1 MIEEIKS
8 FYFKYV
14 MFRYFFIFIFASL
27 IYSSIA
33 QPFSKSQDTSYI
45 MIREQWYHKDSIN
58 FLYDPWDI
66 GTKQI
71 YVRNFAFLVDDSSYH
86 TYLLTNIWKIKG
98 GYFFTLHTKLYD
110 TLVQVNVISIK
121 QKGDVF
127 LDRKV
132 KVGQQLSLKLIR
144 YFDRPLIR
152 SIEYPPTYNVM
163 MGIRS
168 VGILSNRGITYLFV
182 SKNLRGLSYLDSIH
196 LTNEENIIIREQ
208 DSLNAFLLQVVQR
221 ISYKEISASLI
232 LDMDT
237 TSVKK
242 SIRSYRSSAQL
253 PKGLGL
259 ADYMNI
265 VSPIK
270 KMNSYRWKY
279 YKIKTSSI
287 QLWFWGIINEFYALP
302 KDYTDTNKSFPI
314 NNFEIK
320 IVHLYKDVFTI
331 RVRWS
336 LPFENE
342 KSYCAFFSIKKQDDK
357 FKIIGFNIYN

>member
-1 MIEEIKS
+1 
-8 FYFKYV
+8 
-14 MFRYFFIFIFASL
+14 MFRYFFILIFAL
-27 IYSSIA
+27 LVYNGIA
-33 QPFSKSQDTSYI
+33 QSSSKFQDTSYI

-58 FLYDPWDI
+58 FLYDPWDV
-66 GTKQI
+66 GYNQI
-71 YVRNFAFLVDDSSYH
+71 YVRNFAFLVDDTSYH
-86 TYLLTNIWKIKG
+86 TYLLTNIWRIKG
-98 GYFFTLHTKLYD
+98 GYFLTLHTKLYD

-127 LDRKV
+127 RNRKV
-132 KVGQQLSLKLIR
+132 KVDQQLSLKLTR

-168 VGILSNRGITYLFV
+168 VGVLSNRGITYLFV
-182 SKNLRGLSYLDSIH
+182 SKNLRGLSYVDSIQ
-196 LTNEENIIIREQ
+196 LINEENMIIREQ
-208 DSLNAFLLQVVQR
+208 DNLKAFLLQVVQR
-221 ISYKEISASLI
+221 MSYKEISDSLI
-232 LDMDT
+232 FDMDT
-237 TSVKK
+237 TSIKK

-265 VSPIK
+265 VKPIR
-270 KMNSYRWKY
+270 KMNSYKWKY
-279 YKIKTSSI
+279 YKINTSFI

-302 KDYTDTNKSFPI
+302 KNHTDTNKSFPI

-320 IVHLYKDVFTI
+320 VVHLYKDVFTI

-336 LPFENE
+336 LPFEDK
-342 KSYCAFFSIKKQDDK
+342 KSYCAFFSIKKQDDR
-357 FKIIGFNIYN
+357 FKIVGFNIYN